1 MQTKLFFET
10 APNKGPLLGAV
21 AGDITDYEDAI
32 SSGGGAGIIGAIA
45 GDIAEAYYSFYA

>member
-10 APNKGPLLGAV
+10 ASNNGPLLGAV

-32 SSGGGAGIIGAIA
+32 SSGGAGIIGAIA